1 MSGIHHVTAIAGGA
15 ERNLAFYTGVLGLRL
30 VKKTVN
36 FDDPSTYHLYYG
48 DEQGQPGTIL
58 TFFPWQH
65 AAAGQLGVG
74 ETQETAFRIPK
85 AALGFWM
92 HRFIDRSVPHAREER
107 FGETLVTFRDPDGMR
122 FALVAVAGAETE
134 SGWAS
139 GDIPAEHAIRGFH
152 GVTLLVNKAA
162 PTAAILTDVLGFRE
176 VAQDGALTRYR
187 GDAPLGGF
195 VDLREAGDFPRGRA
209 GRGSVHHIAFRA
221 AERCRAGRDGAA
233 ADRQSS
239 HASDRAEGSQLFPL
253 DLFPRAE
260 RHPVR
265 DRDRRSGFRGRRAGE
280 RPWPR
285 AQAAAVP
292 RTAPRRDRGQA
303 AAPVRGGMMTG
314 NVSVVAAGAPF
325 TAARAAVILL
335 HGRGASAEDI
345 LGLADEF
352 GQSDIA
358 YLAPQAPNSTW
369 YPYSFLAP
377 LEQNEPHL
385 TRALG
390 TIAALLERLAQDGFG
405 AERVGLVGFSQGG
418 CLTLEYVAR
427 NAKRYGAVAG
437 LSAGL
442 IGPPGTRRDYAGS
455 LAGTPVFLGCS
466 DVDGHIPLAR
476 VNESRDVLTR
486 MGAAVTERI
495 YPGMGHTINAD
506 EIAAV
511 TRLLAGIEA
520 VP

>member
-1 MSGIHHVTAIAGGA
+1 
-15 ERNLAFYTGVLGLRL
+15 
-30 VKKTVN
+30 
-36 FDDPSTYHLYYG
+36 
-48 DEQGQPGTIL
+48 
-58 TFFPWQH
+58 
-65 AAAGQLGVG
+65 
-74 ETQETAFRIPK
+74 
-85 AALGFWM
+85 
-92 HRFIDRSVPHAREER
+92 
-107 FGETLVTFRDPDGMR
+107 
-122 FALVAVAGAETE
+122 
-134 SGWAS
+134 
-139 GDIPAEHAIRGFH
+139 
-152 GVTLLVNKAA
+152 
-162 PTAAILTDVLGFRE
+162 
-176 VAQDGALTRYR
+176 
-187 GDAPLGGF
+187 
-195 VDLREAGDFPRGRA
+195 
-209 GRGSVHHIAFRA
+209 
-221 AERCRAGRDGAA
+221 
-233 ADRQSS
+233 
-239 HASDRAEGSQLFPL
+239 
-253 DLFPRAE
+253 
-260 RHPVR
+260 
-265 DRDRRSGFRGRRAGE
+265 
-280 RPWPR
+280 
-285 AQAAAVP
+285 
-292 RTAPRRDRGQA
+292 
-303 AAPVRGGMMTG
+303 MTG

-369 YPYSFLAP
+369 YPYPFLAP

-476 VNESRDVLTR
+476 VNKSRDVLTR